1 METPLYKNQPPEPV
15 DHAIGRSRGGL
26 TTKLHTLVD
35 GRGRPLVLLVGPG
48 HGHDSPMLPVLPGA
62 LRVPRTGA
70 GRARTRPDQLCA
82 DKAYSAKAHRTL
94 LRRRG
99 VRVVIPERTDQQAHR
114 RRRGSAGGRPPRFDA
129 AAYRG
134 RNVVERSYNVLKQ
147 WRAWPPGMTNSPSSS
162 AAAPSY
168 AASSSGSQLRR
179 QALAA

>member
-1 METPLYKNQPPEPV
+1 METPLYKNQPLEPV

-48 HGHDSPMLPVLPGA
+48 HGHDSPMLAVLLDV

-99 VRVVIPERTDQQAHR
+99 IRVVIPERADQREHR

-129 AAYRG
+129 VAYRG

-147 WRAWPPGMTNSPSSS
+147 WRALATRYDKLAFIFRGG
-162 AAAPSY
+162 AV
-168 AASSSGSQLRR
+168 LRSIIIWLT
-179 QALAA
+179 A